1 MLEET
6 MSAPPSVL
14 AITSLESEFARLAA
28 DLAGVGIGACYAGS
42 LQDAV
47 ERKNEYPITVVVC
60 DADTVDW
67 EEALAVFQQQEEPSA
82 IVFLTRL
89 ADERLWL
96 RMLDA
101 GAFDLLEKPYRA
113 QDLCWVITSAL
124 KRPTGRNTLAA

>member
-1 MLEET
+1 

-14 AITSLESEFARLAA
+14 AITSPESEFARLAA

-47 ERKNEYPITVVVC
+47 ERKKEYQITVVVC

-82 IVFLTRL
+82 VVFLTRL

-113 QDLCWVITSAL
+113 QDLCWVIASAL
-124 KRPTGRNTLAA
+124 KRLPRRNTLAA

>member
-1 MLEET
+1 

-67 EEALAVFQQQEEPSA
+67 EEALAVFQRQEEPSA